1 LNNKAHIKKDEEPQ
15 GISPRFSVLFY
26 IFKLLNTLY
35 SYFQT
40 AIQPKDTFCGACH
53 ELMSKLITKYPDATI
68 VIMTPLHRETE
79 DIPSTGNS
87 RPLSDYVEMIRKTAE
102 FYSLPVIDLWAISGI
117 QPKVDVIKKKYC
129 PDGLHP
135 NDAGHIK
142 MAERI
147 AGCLLTL

>member
-1 LNNKAHIKKDEEPQ
+1 
-15 GISPRFSVLFY
+15 
-26 IFKLLNTLY
+26 
-35 SYFQT
+35 
-40 AIQPKDTFCGACH
+40 
-53 ELMSKLITKYPDATI
+53 
-68 VIMTPLHRETE
+68 MTPLHRETE